1 MAKDLV
7 ALIHIQKCIP
17 LKQENALLLEG
28 EAIYEITAGM
38 FYRIPFNRSFGIT
51 YPIDHVVKLDDNRVQ
66 LKTCFETEEDLDFIL
81 FLNIG
86 DEVFE
91 IYDSSHHIR

>member
-17 LKQENALLLEG
+17 LKQEKVLLLEG
-28 EAIYEITAGM
+28 ESIYEITAGM
-38 FYRIPFNRSFGIT
+38 FYRISFNRSCDIT
-51 YPIDHVVKLDDNRVQ
+51 YPIHQVIKLDENRVQ
-66 LKTCFETEEDLDFIL
+66 LKTCFETEEDLDIIL
-81 FLNIG
+81 FFNIG

-91 IYDSSHHIR
+91 IYNHE